1 MFFFDTINIGGYG
14 MKADN
19 NIRQSNIELYR
30 IILILFIIMHHLVVN
45 SGLLNVV
52 ELYDHDL
59 RNIYTLILGC
69 GGKIAV
75 NSFLIITGYFMCKSN
90 ITKNKFFKLLFEIL
104 FYNIVLYFFFLIMGY
119 IQFDFKNMIF
129 YFFPFKSLSN
139 NFIDCYLVFF
149 ILIPYINKLISKMN
163 KKEFKNLLFI
173 IMLFFVILPS
183 FNIITTINYVFWFI
197 VMYLVGAYLRL
208 YTPKIFLRNSNNILL
223 TITSFIG
230 AICSI
235 VLLYFYSKN
244 KMFHPGYYYFWVADV
259 NKIFAILPAVTS
271 FILFK
276 NIKIKYNKIINT
288 LARSTFGVLL
298 IHANSD
304 TMRYFLWHD
313 VFLIPDSFYNKY
325 YYLYI
330 LGTVI
335 VVYIICIIIDYL
347 RISFIEK
354 KYMNFLNLTN

>member
-1 MFFFDTINIGGYG
+1 
-14 MKADN
+14 
-19 NIRQSNIELYR
+19 
-30 IILILFIIMHHLVVN
+30 
-45 SGLLNVV
+45 
-52 ELYDHDL
+52 
-59 RNIYTLILGC
+59 
-69 GGKIAV
+69 
-75 NSFLIITGYFMCKSN
+75 
-90 ITKNKFFKLLFEIL
+90 
-104 FYNIVLYFFFLIMGY
+104 MGY

-235 VLLYFYSKN
+235 VLLYFYSK
-244 KMFHPGYYYFWVADV
+244 
-259 NKIFAILPAVTS
+259 
-271 FILFK
+271 
-276 NIKIKYNKIINT
+276 KIII
-288 LARSTFGVLL
+288 LHIIFIAQ
-298 IHANSD
+298 
-304 TMRYFLWHD
+304 
-313 VFLIPDSFYNKY
+313 KY
-325 YYLYI
+325 
-330 LGTVI
+330 
-335 VVYIICIIIDYL
+335 
-347 RISFIEK
+347 
-354 KYMNFLNLTN
+354 